1 MGITTIS
8 LSFPDERWIF
18 FIWNCISYN
27 TVTTWIWVDRGCPES
42 LDVQRIKNRFWNELT
57 TYSYYGNWMVV
68 FVVLFPDRES
78 NVFQIIYNSPH
89 WYLHYFIWVVNA
101 NTLLDT
107 KRIIFL
113 SKFELP
119 TTRENIAL
127 SLLILM
133 HWLIYRIIGIDVNL
147 YSL

>member
-1 MGITTIS
+1 
-8 LSFPDERWIF
+8 
-18 FIWNCISYN
+18 
-27 TVTTWIWVDRGCPES
+27 
-42 LDVQRIKNRFWNELT
+42 
-57 TYSYYGNWMVV
+57 MVV

-78 NVFQIIYNSPH
+78 NVFQIIYYSPH
-89 WYLHYFIWVVNA
+89 WYLHYFIRVVNA

-107 KRIIFL
+107 TRIIFL

-133 HWLIYRIIGIDVNL
+133 YQLIYRIIGIDVNL
-147 YSL
+147 YNL